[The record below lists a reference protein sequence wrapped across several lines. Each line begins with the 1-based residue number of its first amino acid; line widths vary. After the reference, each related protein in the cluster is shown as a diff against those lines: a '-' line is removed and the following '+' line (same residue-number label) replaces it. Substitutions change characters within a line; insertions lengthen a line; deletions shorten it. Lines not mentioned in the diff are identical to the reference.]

1 MNEIKHKHETMVAN
15 KDVKQPGIILPYIE
29 NVAPDGDKD
38 EKGVYDIFALPG
50 NKTVMGREKAEA
62 LALRHSLNPRATFK
76 MKPAMEALADKIV
89 TRIECSMRDDSP
101 VMGA

>member
-29 NVAPDGDKD
+29 NVALDGDKD
-38 EKGVYDIFALPG
+38 TEGVFDIFALPG
-50 NKTVMGREKAEA
+50 KKRVMGREKAEA
-62 LALRHSLNPRATFK
+62 LALRHSLNPGATFK
-76 MKPAMEALADKIV
+76 MKTKWAKLADKTV
-89 TRIECSMRDDSP
+89 SRIQYSMRADRS